1 MKQTSKQIY
10 SSITE
15 KVALSFGNI
24 LETLFHFR
32 KWDPPCKRE
41 EIEGCIRS
49 YLENKDPEFWSAR
62 NVISVEKRSEICSS
76 SACREIIRL
85 MDETLDIRNR
95 TRSQIREIFSEP
107 ERFSLFMDGKVKFAF
122 PHSSEQQKE
131 MLEEKQISAIPVIK
145 RSADPDSRGGLPRI
159 GPGIRL
165 YGANLSRA
173 QEKANLEYWQEHKE
187 DLYNG

>member
-1 MKQTSKQIY
+1 MKQTSEHIY

-41 EIEGCIRS
+41 QIELCIRS
-49 YLENKDPEFWSAR
+49 YLENQDPEFWSAR
-62 NVISVEKRSEICSS
+62 SVVSDEKRSEMYSS
-76 SACREIIRL
+76 CACREIIRL

-122 PHSSEQQKE
+122 SHSSQEE
-131 MLEEKQISAIPVIK
+131 MAEEKQTQTISARKGSVH
-145 RSADPDSRGGLPRI
+145 PDSRGGLPRI
-159 GPGIRL
+159 GPRIRL
-165 YGANLSRA
+165 FGANLSRA
-173 QEKANLEYWQEHKE
+173 QEKANLEYWQEHQE